1 MAKKLFIYSSDEV
14 KKMSSK
20 SLIEDEGMI
29 VNLESDQRT
38 VDVQLRCS

>member
-14 KKMSSK
+14 KKISSK
-20 SLIEDEGMI
+20 LLLDDESTF

-38 VDVQLRCS
+38 VQV